1 MDAVA
6 ASGIITFLSA
16 GNEFGGATFAGC
28 NTIDSPGDANLPIT
42 VASLDKDLGLAIY
55 SSRGYTSDGRVK
67 PDVSTIGS
75 NIMAPDAATSDGY
88 TSKSGTSMATPLMA
102 GIAALMVEANP
113 DLTHDQVKDIIITDS
128 IERDLQL
135 LDDPGFNDCSILEN
149 RPDNEFGYGQADP
162 LLFVQSAGSIDS
174 SLNVTM
180 NIDTLQEIGNE
191 SRISGTS
198 SGGAPGVGFVQIK
211 VGGGDWQEA
220 TDISSTGDW
229 SSWNV
234 KLQPHIE
241 SGNSTMYSRLVISED
256 RMSPVDARRV
266 ILIDG
271 QNDFS
276 GTTSEGLP
284 FGVYGFLLPLLS
296 MIALL
301 GLGLM
306 DLRSRKNRISREK

>member
-1 MDAVA
+1 M
-6 ASGIITFLSA
+6 
-16 GNEFGGATFAGC
+16 
-28 NTIDSPGDANLPIT
+28 
-42 VASLDKDLGLAIY
+42 
-55 SSRGYTSDGRVK
+55 
-67 PDVSTIGS
+67 
-75 NIMAPDAATSDGY
+75 
-88 TSKSGTSMATPLMA
+88 
-102 GIAALMVEANP
+102 
-113 DLTHDQVKDIIITDS
+113 
-128 IERDLQL
+128 

-191 SRISGTS
+191 SRIAGTS
-198 SGGAPGVGFVQIK
+198 SGGDSGFGFVQIK
-211 VGGGDWQEA
+211 VGGGDWQQA

-256 RMSPVDARRV
+256 QMSPVDARRV

-276 GTTSEGLP
+276 GTTSDGLP
-284 FGVYGFLLPLLS
+284 FGIYGFLLPLLS

-306 DLRSRKNRISREK
+306 DLRSRKKGKSREK